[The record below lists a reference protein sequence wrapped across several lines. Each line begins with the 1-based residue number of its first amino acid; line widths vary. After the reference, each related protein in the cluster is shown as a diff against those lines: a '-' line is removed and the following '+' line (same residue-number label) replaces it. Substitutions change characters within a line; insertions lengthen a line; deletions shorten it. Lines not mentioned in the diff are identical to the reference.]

1 MVNSCS
7 DDDDDDA
14 DDDDDDDGDDDDDDV
29 VVTSFMSP
37 PCADSTSFSPFLHS
51 NASIMLPVQPNYLVN
66 QAITLRFNFAG
77 LSLIFDPVD

>member
-7 DDDDDDA
+7 DDDDV
-14 DDDDDDDGDDDDDDV
+14 DGDDDDDDV

-51 NASIMLPVQPNYLVN
+51 TASIMIMLPVQPNYLVN
-66 QAITLRFNFAG
+66 QAITLRFNLAG